1 MQENYL
7 AKWLNN
13 ELSEEELTTFQ
24 STEAYASYQKLLEVS
39 NSLTPPAFDVESALT
54 ALNERKDK
62 KTQRAKV
69 IPLFTIKRLMRIAA
83 ALAILLVGSF
93 MYFNSLDENVSTK
106 YAERKEIILPD
117 DSRLT
122 LNADSKISYNEK
134 AWNKKRNIS
143 LDGEAFF
150 KVAKGKRFTVTTRDG
165 LVAVLGTH
173 FNVENRDGFFEVTC
187 YEGLVSVTYN
197 AKETKLPAGIS
208 FMVVN
213 GVVQENDLPQVANPS
228 WIDNESSFKSI
239 PLQFVFAELER
250 QFNIGIETHGV
261 DLNQLFTGTFS
272 NTNVNLA
279 LQSISVPSHLQY
291 ELEGN
296 KVLFY
301 AQSAP

>member
-197 AKETKLPAGIS
+197 AKETKLPAGTS

-250 QFNIGIETHGV
+250 QFNISIEIHGV